1 MARRVFFSFHY
12 KPDNFRT
19 SQVRNIGVI
28 EGDKLISDN
37 DWETVKR
44 GGDKTIKKW
53 IDNQLKNRT
62 CTIVLVGE
70 KTADRKWIN
79 YEIKES
85 WDAGMGVVGIRIHR
99 LEGNDGKQSKKGKN
113 PFDRFVIGGEKPS
126 TKLYDEDSF
135 FAYLWFSLFG
145 KNLSSIV
152 KLYDP
157 PQTTGKGVYA
167 HIEKNIAQWVEEAI
181 QIRKS
186 N

>member
-1 MARRVFFSFHY
+1 MARRTFISFHY
-12 KPDNFRT
+12 DSDKWRVAK
-19 SQVRNIGVI
+19 VRNIGVI
-28 EGDKLISDN
+28 ESNKAVSDN

-44 GGDKTIKKW
+44 GGDKAIKKW
-53 IDNQLKNRT
+53 IADQLKNRT

-70 KTADRKWIN
+70 NTADRKWIN

-85 WDAGMGVVGIRIHR
+85 WNAGMGVVGIRIHR
-99 LEGNDGKQSKKGKN
+99 LEDNDGKQSKKGKN
-113 PFDRFVIGGEKPS
+113 PFDRFVIGGEKPY

-135 FAYLWFSLFG
+135 FSFLWLSFFG

-157 PQTTGKGVYA
+157 PQTTSKGVYA
-167 HIEKNIAQWVEEAI
+167 QIEKNMSDWVEEAI